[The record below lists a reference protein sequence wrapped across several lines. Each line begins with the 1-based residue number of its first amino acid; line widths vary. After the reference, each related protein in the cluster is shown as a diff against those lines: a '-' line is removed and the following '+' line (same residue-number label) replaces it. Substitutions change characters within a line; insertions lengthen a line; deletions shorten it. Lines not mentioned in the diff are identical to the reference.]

1 MKKIFLLRSILFSA
15 LFLFRA
21 YLDEPINANSKQ
33 LFIQPEQT
41 AILND
46 VFVNDTQQ
54 FIIAIKNVFL
64 YAGII

>member
-21 YLDEPINANSKQ
+21 YLDEPINTNSKH